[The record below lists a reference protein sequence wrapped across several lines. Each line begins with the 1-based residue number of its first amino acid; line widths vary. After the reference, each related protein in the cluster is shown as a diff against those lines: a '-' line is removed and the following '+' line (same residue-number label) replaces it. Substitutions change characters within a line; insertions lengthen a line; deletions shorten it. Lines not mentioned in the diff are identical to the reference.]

1 MAEFNSCASLINDE
15 KIKECNKL
23 YEDLLSEGKDPL
35 EVMLNAQ
42 NSLQEHLSETVK
54 GNKKPADLKTI
65 GEIYDWLRD
74 NKIALDDEFREVVD
88 ALPGMN
94 LPEKDRSSLWKKWK
108 ANHLKLR
115 QKDISELEPNELKEL
130 KFELI
135 DMWHFFM
142 NMMLGLRISSKELFI
157 YYYYKNLENIRR
169 YNSKY

>member
-15 KIKECNKL
+15 KIKECNKI
-23 YEDLLSEGKDPL
+23 YSDLLSEGKDPL

-42 NSLQEHLSETVK
+42 NSLQEHLSKTVE

-74 NKIALDDEFREVVD
+74 NKIALDDEFREAVD

-94 LPEKDRSSLWKKWK
+94 LLERDRSALWKKWK

-115 QKDISELEPNELKEL
+115 NKTISELESNELKEL

-142 NMMLGLRISSKELFI
+142 NMMLSLNISSKELFV

>member
-23 YEDLLSEGKDPL
+23 YEDLLSKGKDPL
-35 EVMLNAQ
+35 EYMLNAQ
-42 NSLQEHLSETVK
+42 NSLQVHLSETVE
-54 GNKKPADLKTI
+54 GNKCPDDLSKI

-94 LPEKDRSSLWKKWK
+94 LPEKERSALWKKWK

-115 QKDISELEPNELKEL
+115 EKDISELEPNELKEL

-142 NMMLGLRISSKELFI
+142 NMMLGLRISSKELFT

>member
-1 MAEFNSCASLINDE
+1 MAEFNSCASLINDD

-42 NSLQEHLSETVK
+42 NSLQKHLSKTVE
-54 GNKKPADLKTI
+54 GNKCPDDLSKI

-94 LPEKDRSSLWKKWK
+94 LPEKERSALWKKWK

-115 QKDISELEPNELKEL
+115 EKDISELEQNELKEL

>member
-35 EVMLNAQ
+35 DVMLNAQ
-42 NSLQEHLSETVK
+42 NSLQEHLSKTVE
-54 GNKKPADLKTI
+54 GNKKPAYLKTI

-94 LPEKDRSSLWKKWK
+94 LPEKDRSALWKKWK
-108 ANHLKLR
+108 TNHLKLR
-115 QKDISELEPNELKEL
+115 QKDISELESNELKEL